1 MATIIPIITGVLT
14 SVLAAVILGI
24 ITRNQDEA
32 NKKEKEREERENLT
46 LEALDANFSIN
57 KELTRCVRGEKPN
70 GELTEA
76 FEYMQDVKHRIA
88 EYQRKRA
95 SRQ

>member
-1 MATIIPIITGVLT
+1 MGIIPIITGVIT
-14 SVLAAVILGI
+14 SVLAAVIISIL
-24 ITRNQDEA
+24 TKNQKAAEVKEA
-32 NKKEKEREERENLT
+32 EREEREDLT
-46 LEALDANFSIN
+46 LEALDAIFSIS

-76 FEYMQDVKHRIA
+76 YDYLQDVKRKIKV
-88 EYQRKRA
+88 YQRKRA

>member
-1 MATIIPIITGVLT
+1 MTAVISIITGVIT
-14 SVLAAVILGI
+14 TVLAAVILSI
-24 ITRNQDEA
+24 ITKNQNEA
-32 NKKEKEREERENLT
+32 EEKEKDREERENLT

-76 FEYMQDVKHRIA
+76 FDYMQDVKHRIS

>member
-1 MATIIPIITGVLT
+1 MGIIPIITGVIT
-14 SVLAAVILGI
+14 SVLAAVIISILKK
-24 ITRNQDEA
+24 NQKAAEVKEA
-32 NKKEKEREERENLT
+32 EREEREDLT
-46 LEALDANFSIN
+46 LEALDAIFSIS

-76 FEYMQDVKHRIA
+76 YDYLQDVKRKIKV
-88 EYQRKRA
+88 YQRKRA